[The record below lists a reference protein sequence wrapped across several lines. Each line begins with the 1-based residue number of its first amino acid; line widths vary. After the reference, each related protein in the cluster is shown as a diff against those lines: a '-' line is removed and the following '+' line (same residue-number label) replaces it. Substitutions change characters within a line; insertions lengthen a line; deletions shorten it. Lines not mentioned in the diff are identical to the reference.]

1 MSPAL
6 PEPRPGTATAAHET
20 GAGPEPY
27 EEITR
32 PSFAERAASFQAVP
46 TRGGVVLKGPCPRCG
61 DPMDFPYVDSVV
73 RSWLRRRPRPEPP
86 TATATEET
94 VVPMIC
100 TCAVP
105 HPGRPD
111 DLDGCGAYWN
121 VILRDERP

>member
-6 PEPRPGTATAAHET
+6 PESRPGTAPVAHET
-20 GAGPEPY
+20 GVGPKPY
-27 EEITR
+27 EEITH
-32 PSFAERAASFQAVP
+32 PSFAEQAASFQAVP
-46 TRGGVVLKGPCPRCG
+46 TRGGVVLSGPCPRCG
-61 DPMDFPYVDSVV
+61 DPMDFPHVDSVV
-73 RSWLRRRPRPEPP
+73 RSGLRLRPHPVPP
-86 TATATEET
+86 AATAET

-105 HPGRPD
+105 HPGRPN